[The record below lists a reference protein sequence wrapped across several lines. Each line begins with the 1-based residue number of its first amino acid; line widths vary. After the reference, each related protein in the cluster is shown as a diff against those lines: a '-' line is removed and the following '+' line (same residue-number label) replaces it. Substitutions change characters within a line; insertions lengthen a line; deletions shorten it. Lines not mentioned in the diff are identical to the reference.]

1 MRILTQADVHDV
13 VGPEDA
19 FRTVEAAWRE
29 YGQHRSLSSV
39 PPSLNLSGPTDGA
52 ATHRVKGAV
61 SPTLGAAGFRIATYP
76 GAGPVDRRHV
86 HLVLDYVTGEV
97 IGLVDEEWLH
107 GLRAAT
113 QAVVAAAYLARQDA
127 RVVGIVGA
135 GRIARELFPGLA
147 LRFPLEDVRVT
158 AVPHDNAEAYAR
170 DLSATGVPVRTVAS
184 AEEAIRGADIVV
196 TITTAKAPMV
206 EAGWLKPG
214 ALLVSLGGVHEVR
227 HAVLAECD
235 RFVADDFDYALS
247 RGDLGAWVAGGETT
261 ADALRKRLDADIG
274 EVVAGLKPGRQ
285 RPDERILAVIQGL
298 AACDVAMAKLALDR
312 AAERGRGV
320 VADLPVEP

>member
-1 MRILTQADVHDV
+1 MRILSQRDVRDV
-13 VGPEDA
+13 VGAEDA
-19 FRTVEAAWRE
+19 FATVEAAWRE
-29 YGQHRSLSSV
+29 YGRYRALSSV
-39 PPSLNLSGPTDGA
+39 PPSLGLAGPADGA

-76 GAGPVDRRHV
+76 GSGPVDRRHV

-97 IGLVDEEWLH
+97 VGLVDEEWLH

-113 QAVVAAAYLARQDA
+113 QAVVAAARLARRDA
-127 RVVGIVGA
+127 KVVGIVGA

-147 LRFPLEDVRVT
+147 LRFPLEDVRVA
-158 AVPHDNAEAYAR
+158 AVPRDNADAYAR
-170 DLSATGVPVRTVAS
+170 DLSATGVPVRAVAS

-206 EAGWLKPG
+206 EPGWLAPG

-235 RFVADDFDYALS
+235 RFVVDDFDYALS
-247 RGDLGAWVAGGETT
+247 RGDMGAWVSAGETT
-261 ADALRKRLDADIG
+261 PEALRQRLDADIG
-274 EVVAGLKPGRQ
+274 EIVAGLKPGRQ
-285 RPDERILAVIQGL
+285 GPDERILAIIQGL

-312 AAERGRGV
+312 AAEQGRGT
-320 VADLPVEP
+320 VAELPVMP